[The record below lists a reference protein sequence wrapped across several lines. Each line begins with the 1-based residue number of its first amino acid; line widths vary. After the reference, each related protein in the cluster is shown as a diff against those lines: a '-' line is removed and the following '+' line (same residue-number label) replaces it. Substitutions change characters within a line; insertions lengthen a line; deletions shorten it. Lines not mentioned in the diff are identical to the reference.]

1 MRPNALT
8 SSVSPLPHTTP
19 RLWLHVALGAAQ
31 GAGLWALIELA
42 DKSLALPYGP
52 LIVALMYATAV
63 APSAWHFSHDGFA
76 NPRTRIGFALAMAV
90 LFAALGAHAAP
101 RVFHPVHDFFPVS
114 FAFVSALLAFVMVCL
129 ACGVDAARRRMVYE
143 RLFEIAWRNAMLVV
157 VAGAITG
164 LFWMLLWSAASLME
178 SIGLTVVQRIVNHDA
193 FQYPVTGAVLGL
205 SIGLG
210 LTRPEM
216 HATLRRFWFALTVWL
231 LPVALLF
238 AAVWVAALAFT
249 GVEPLFATKRAAMY
263 LLWFCAL
270 AVKFVNVAYRFEGE
284 APAYRAGLAR
294 ALQWLW
300 LTIPVFLALA
310 GWALLER
317 TVQHGLSTDR
327 LWGGVVWVLLAMYG
341 VGYAVSL
348 LRSGRWMHTVPSTNI
363 AVAIVGVILAAA
375 LISPVADSR
384 RLVTAD
390 QIDRLK
396 QGKVAPEDF
405 DWHYL
410 AKQTGPYGRDAL
422 TRLAAQDNG
431 DTRQQEIKRLAA
443 AALIDYDTVRKP
455 PPQLA
460 DARLDATRQIP
471 VKPDGQSL
479 DDTTAR
485 WLADPAHNDD
495 EFDTVCLV
503 EPQRC
508 AIWMVD
514 IDNDGEREMVVMSD
528 ERGSVQALLYV
539 QSATGWQRQGRLG
552 SYGERHNL
560 AAWLAAIDR
569 GDVQRIPRRWPDVK
583 VGNQTLEVYPY

>member
-1 MRPNALT
+1 MVHIASTT
-8 SSVSPLPHTTP
+8 STAPIPHTAP
-19 RLWLHVALGAAQ
+19 RLWLHVVLGAAQ
-31 GAGLWALIELA
+31 GAGLWALFELA
-42 DKSLALPYGP
+42 ETTFQSAYGP
-52 LIVALMYATAV
+52 LLVALMYATAI
-63 APSAWHFSHDGFA
+63 APSAWHFSHDGITHPRARIAFA
-76 NPRTRIGFALAMAV
+76 AFMAL
-90 LFAALGAHAAP
+90 LFAGFGAHAAP
-101 RVFHPVHDFFPVS
+101 RMFHPVHDFFPVS

-129 ACGVDAARRRMVYE
+129 ACGVDIARRRIVYG
-143 RLFEIAWRNAMLVV
+143 RLFEMAWRNAMLVA

-178 SIGLTVVQRIVNHDA
+178 SIGLTAVQRVVNHEA
-193 FQYPVTGAVLGL
+193 FRYPVTGAVLGL

-210 LTRPEM
+210 LTRPEV

-231 LPVALLF
+231 LPVALVF

-249 GVEPLFATKRAAMY
+249 GIEPLFATRHAALY

-270 AVKFVNVAYRFEGE
+270 AVKFVNVAYRFDNE
-284 APAYRAGLAR
+284 APAYRHRLAR

-317 TVQHGLSTDR
+317 TLQHGLTTDR
-327 LWGGVVWVLLAMYG
+327 LWGGLVWVLLAMYG
-341 VGYAVSL
+341 VGYAMSL
-348 LRSGRWMHTVPSTNI
+348 FRLGPWMHTVPSTNI
-363 AVAIVGVILAAA
+363 AVAIVGVLLAAA

-390 QIDRLK
+390 QVNRLE
-396 QGKVAPEDF
+396 QGKVTPEEF
-405 DWHYL
+405 DWRYL
-410 AKQTGPYGRDAL
+410 ATETGPYGRDAL
-422 TRLAAQDNG
+422 ARLAAQDNG

-443 AALIDYDTVRKP
+443 AALVNHDTVRKP

-460 DARLDATRQIP
+460 DARLEATRQVP

-485 WLADPAHNDD
+485 WLADPANKEED
-495 EFDTVCLV
+495 FDTVCLV

-528 ERGSVQALLYV
+528 VRGSVQALLHIR
-539 QSATGWQRQGRLG
+539 SATGWQRQGRLG
-552 SYGERHNL
+552 SYNQQHNL
-560 AAWLAAIDR
+560 EAWLAAIDR
-569 GDVQRIPRRWPDVK
+569 GDVHRVPRRWPDVK
-583 VGNQTLEVYPY
+583 VGNQTLEVFPY